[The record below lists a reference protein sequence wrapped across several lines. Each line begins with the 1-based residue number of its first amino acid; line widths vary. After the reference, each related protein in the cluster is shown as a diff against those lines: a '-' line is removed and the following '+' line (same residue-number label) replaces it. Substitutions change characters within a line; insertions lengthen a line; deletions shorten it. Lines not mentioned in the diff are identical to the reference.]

1 MPHGRR
7 HRLSR
12 FSLCVLAALTG
23 AAHADATLEQAEQL
37 LAKQQGQAAY
47 ALLAPLEDERGG
59 EPAFDLLIG
68 RAAMASGR
76 HTEAA
81 FAFERCLAID
91 PKHGPCRMQMA
102 QAHMLLGETQQAR
115 SELQTIQEYN
125 PPPEVASLVS
135 QYMGMLQQQE
145 DQTQRQIN
153 AYAQLGLG
161 HDSNVNSATDE
172 SQIAIPTPLGT
183 FPFVLDPSGQE
194 QDDNFAQL
202 EAGLRLRQTLS
213 PAWSLLADAAVNQR
227 LYQDLDD
234 FNALALDVGAGGAWH
249 AGPNQ
254 VILKATAQS
263 YQLDGEDF
271 RQLIGGMAQYLY
283 SPRDSSQL
291 STFLQS
297 TAISYDTQPFRDA
310 RRDTLGAAWSQA
322 INWWRQPVVYA
333 GLYGGQ
339 EDPKES
345 GAKRFG
351 QKFVGLRLGGS
362 VYFGTRT
369 QLTAALSA
377 EDRQFDAE
385 DPIFQATREDTQ
397 LDLSLGLGY
406 RISEHLSLRP
416 NYSFTSND
424 SNIVLNDF
432 TRHTLSVDIRYER

>member
-37 LAKQQGQAAY
+37 LARQQGQAAY

-125 PPPEVASLVS
+125 PPPEVANLVS

-161 HDSNVNSATDE
+161 HDSNVNSANDD
-172 SQIAIPTPLGT
+172 SRIALPALGGLS
-183 FPFVLDPSGQE
+183 FVKDPSGRE
-194 QDDNFAQL
+194 QDDSFGRL
-202 EAGLRLRQTLS
+202 EAGLRLRQSLS
-213 PAWSLLADAAVNQR
+213 PAWSLLADASLTQY
-227 LYQDLDD
+227 LYLELDAY
-234 FNALALDVGAGGAWH
+234 NSLALDANAGGAWL
-249 AGPNQ
+249 AGANQ
-254 VILKATAQS
+254 IILKANAQS
-263 YQLDGEDF
+263 YQLDGEDY
-271 RQLIGGMAQYLY
+271 RQLIGGMGQYLFTA
-283 SPRDSSQL
+283 SDSSQL
-291 STFLQS
+291 SAYLQS
-297 TAISYDTQPFRDA
+297 TAIRYDTQPFRDA
-310 RRDTLGAAWSQA
+310 RRDTLGVAWSQA

-345 GAKRFG
+345 NVKRFG
-351 QKFVGLRLGGS
+351 QQFAGLRLGGS
-362 VYFGTRT
+362 LYLNPRI
-369 QLTAALSA
+369 QLSAALST
-377 EDRQFDAE
+377 EQREFDAP
-385 DPIFQATREDTQ
+385 DPLFLATREDTQ
-397 LDLSLGLGY
+397 YDLNLGMGF
-406 RISEHLSLRP
+406 RFGQHFSLRP
-416 NYSFTSND
+416 NVSFTRND
-424 SNIVLNDF
+424 SNIVINDF
-432 TRHTLSVDIRYER
+432 TRHTLSVDFRYER